1 MSVTASVAPPPAPA
15 APSAAAAA
23 ARRSRRPGRRAL
35 VLVLVAIVSAATAFA
50 ATTLVRGHAA
60 PRPGLAPGVPTVLSI
75 PDVAAVA
82 KAVGHPVYGAGAQP
96 GTRLEVTR
104 SASGETWVRYL
115 TAAARPG
122 DPRAGFLTVGTYRQ
136 PGALAAAQKAAKG
149 ARTKSAAIPGGGLM
163 LWSLDRPTSVYV
175 AKPASDLLIEVYS
188 PDAGQAQ
195 GLARG
200 GAILPLG

>member
-1 MSVTASVAPPPAPA
+1 
-15 APSAAAAA
+15 
-23 ARRSRRPGRRAL
+23 
-35 VLVLVAIVSAATAFA
+35 
-50 ATTLVRGHAA
+50 
-60 PRPGLAPGVPTVLSI
+60 
-75 PDVAAVA
+75 VAAVA

-96 GTRLEVTR
+96 GTRLELTR

-115 TAAARPG
+115 TAGVRAG

-136 PGALAAAQKAAKG
+136 PAALAAAEKAAKG
-149 ARTKSAAIPGGGLM
+149 ARTKSAAIRGGLM
-163 LWSLDRPTSVYV
+163 LWSVDRPTSVYV